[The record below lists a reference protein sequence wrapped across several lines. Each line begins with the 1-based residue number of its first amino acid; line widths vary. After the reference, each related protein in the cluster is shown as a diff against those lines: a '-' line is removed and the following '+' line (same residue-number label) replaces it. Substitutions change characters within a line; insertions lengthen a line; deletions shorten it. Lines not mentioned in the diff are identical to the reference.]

1 MPVGAK
7 RCMNWVNPAYQTCL
21 EGGDYDAGDT
31 VVLDADGAYKRKR
44 GPVDALRVPGTS
56 FSVAAF
62 FHVQEWK
69 KKWRSFSVSWVATSD
84 TILGTR
90 FGLVPVPP
98 LTPLGVDKAIAQR
111 LRDAR
116 SVEYCA
122 FKACEGIPRAFQRD
136 DLRWAR
142 SGSVGVGPFRNSGEE
157 GVGLVVVASLL
168 RKDLDAKLLRVKEN
182 ACGWPGPSI
191 VVLAADEGGWD
202 VSVEAFRACPRTVL
216 LGRIGDDDGESLE
229 KALANLGLESCP
241 CRRCLV
247 LRGDEHLSSN
257 TYEAISHMEVAMGT
271 TLIIPEFRSESVPTT
286 MDELRSL
293 VRSGRAQAA
302 PANRCPETTPALA
315 TKKYENWWGGV
326 EGVVDTYQNTFEGSE
341 RALAWQASGAL
352 VVLDSVDARGDRRL
366 VREVEEHRGPGCYDG
381 LLARALATQHADAF
395 AVVPQAFAVAAPYV
409 VNGTAP
415 CGCRP
420 GVENQ
425 PPTKTM
431 RRSVRDYDAY
441 LVRAVG
447 ARGDAD
453 DEARARGL

>member
-1 MPVGAK
+1 M
-7 RCMNWVNPAYQTCL
+7 
-21 EGGDYDAGDT
+21 
-31 VVLDADGAYKRKR
+31 
-44 GPVDALRVPGTS
+44 
-56 FSVAAF
+56 
-62 FHVQEWK
+62 
-69 KKWRSFSVSWVATSD
+69 
-84 TILGTR
+84 
-90 FGLVPVPP
+90 
-98 LTPLGVDKAIAQR
+98 
-111 LRDAR
+111 
-116 SVEYCA
+116 
-122 FKACEGIPRAFQRD
+122 
-136 DLRWAR
+136 
-142 SGSVGVGPFRNSGEE
+142 
-157 GVGLVVVASLL
+157 VVASLL
-168 RKDLDAKLLRVKEN
+168 RKDLDTKLLRVKEN

-191 VVLAADEGGWD
+191 VVLAADEAGWD
-202 VSVEAFRACPRTVL
+202 VSVEALRDCPRTVL

-341 RALAWQASGAL
+341 KALAWQASGAL

-395 AVVPQAFAVAAPYV
+395 AVVPRAFAVAAPYV

-431 RRSVRDYDAY
+431 RRSVRDYDAIWCGPSARAATPTTRR
-441 LVRAVG
+441 VRAGCDLLPHPVFNWHDLLWPFLLFILVAADALCG
-447 ARGDAD
+447 RRGPSQGVWKWRELGSDGSPRIWCVSSVVPAICPTRPIFLLNSK
-453 DEARARGL
+453 EFSLAA

>member
-1 MPVGAK
+1 M
-7 RCMNWVNPAYQTCL
+7 
-21 EGGDYDAGDT
+21 
-31 VVLDADGAYKRKR
+31 
-44 GPVDALRVPGTS
+44 
-56 FSVAAF
+56 
-62 FHVQEWK
+62 
-69 KKWRSFSVSWVATSD
+69 
-84 TILGTR
+84 
-90 FGLVPVPP
+90 
-98 LTPLGVDKAIAQR
+98 
-111 LRDAR
+111 
-116 SVEYCA
+116 
-122 FKACEGIPRAFQRD
+122 
-136 DLRWAR
+136 
-142 SGSVGVGPFRNSGEE
+142 
-157 GVGLVVVASLL
+157 
-168 RKDLDAKLLRVKEN
+168 
-182 ACGWPGPSI
+182 
-191 VVLAADEGGWD
+191 
-202 VSVEAFRACPRTVL
+202 
-216 LGRIGDDDGESLE
+216 
-229 KALANLGLESCP
+229 
-241 CRRCLV
+241 
-247 LRGDEHLSSN
+247 RGDEHLSSN
-257 TYEAISHMEVAMGT
+257 TYEAISSVKVAMGT

-302 PANRCPETTPALA
+302 PANRCAETTPALA

-326 EGVVDTYQNTFEGSE
+326 EGVVDTYSDTFEGSE
-341 RALAWQASGAL
+341 KALAWQASGAL

-395 AVVPQAFAVAAPYV
+395 AVVPNAFAVAAPYV

-431 RRSVRDYDAY
+431 RRCVRDYDSY

>member
-1 MPVGAK
+1 LIST
-7 RCMNWVNPAYQTCL
+7 Q
-21 EGGDYDAGDT
+21 
-31 VVLDADGAYKRKR
+31 
-44 GPVDALRVPGTS
+44 
-56 FSVAAF
+56 
-62 FHVQEWK
+62 
-69 KKWRSFSVSWVATSD
+69 
-84 TILGTR
+84 
-90 FGLVPVPP
+90 VPP

-122 FKACEGIPRAFQRD
+122 FKACEDIPRAFQRD

-142 SGSVGVGPFRNSGEE
+142 SGSVGVGPFRNAGEE

-182 ACGWPGPSI
+182 ACGWPGPSL
-191 VVLAADEGGWD
+191 VVLAADEAGWD

-247 LRGDEHLSSN
+247 LRGDEHLSYN

-326 EGVVDTYQNTFEGSE
+326 EGVVDTYANTFEGSE
-341 RALAWQASGAL
+341 KALAWQASGAL

-409 VNGTAP
+409 INGTAP